1 MTALNRASDHPIDG
15 RLSRLP
21 SLQQCRELAEMLG
34 GALAGRTAWEASAAL
49 ATRLASVLPAAKADD
64 MDKALAIT
72 EMAKA
77 FAVYPATVAH
87 WASDH
92 LMATRRFRPVPADIH
107 EACKARKTEI
117 AIAEGMARKVI
128 AAREEAEAAKRAAD
142 DEARET
148 ARARAEGRETP
159 QDRRQRLA
167 AEALKLIRGT
177 TGAA

>member
-1 MTALNRASDHPIDG
+1 M
-15 RLSRLP
+15 
-21 SLQQCRELAEMLG
+21 
-34 GALAGRTAWEASAAL
+34 
-49 ATRLASVLPAAKADD
+49 
-64 MDKALAIT
+64 
-72 EMAKA
+72 
-77 FAVYPATVAH
+77 
-87 WASDH
+87 
-92 LMATRRFRPVPADIH
+92 PADIH

-177 TGAA
+177 TEAA